1 MLPQERFQYIQEIT
15 QETEFQGA
23 IIHNLKACDCH
34 LYEYPYLKK
43 RLEETGRPVLFFRG
57 EETEAEQETQ
67 RDDVEAFIEMLKDN

>member
-1 MLPQERFQYIQEIT
+1 MKGADV
-15 QETEFQGA
+15 QGA

-43 RLEETGRPVLFFRG
+43 MLEEKGLPVLFFRG

-67 RDDVEAFIEMLKDN
+67 RDDVETFVEMLRG